1 MKTIKKVLFSFCV
14 TALCLLAVFALSP
27 EVDAASSDNEKWICA
42 WGTAP
47 TQIKLNGIS
56 DISAFVGDVTVRTV
70 ITPTADG
77 KKLRLKISN
86 YYGEEP
92 LKINYVT
99 VAKSLG
105 ESKID
110 IETLKYVTFDEG
122 YPGVTIPAGREY
134 YSDAISFD
142 VNAHENIAVTIYVS
156 EYQDVSTMGL
166 SGADTY
172 ITTGDAGRTED
183 FDLLKTVIDDKEMLD
198 ILAGVLE
205 GFGMGSS
212 VNLKLAYSF
221 VKVVPCLASL
231 DVLSDDS
238 GYSVVVVGDSTVANE
253 FPLYLAQAIFE
264 DENIT
269 NVGVA
274 GKGVIGNSLLRSGLG
289 MGAYLFGESMISR
302 FQRDVLTQSGVKYVI
317 VKIGANDIM
326 HPVCTD
332 NMENYPGI
340 TQPTAQ
346 ELIAGYRKIF
356 DTCHEAG
363 IKVIAVGITQW
374 KGTTRD
380 YFGNGGTYI
389 RTPAEFEKDWQIA
402 KDVNAWLASTTEHDG
417 YVDFCAISAN
427 PLDPDAFLPE
437 YSEDAI
443 HPTAALQKVWAN
455 FFPLSLIGVG
465 KMPGG
470 VVVNEQ
476 DAVTYV
482 GEPFKLTATV
492 YPESAEN
499 KQVEWYSENPEI
511 ASVDENGTVTPYA
524 NGTAVIGCRTAVGGY
539 SASCRVTVK
548 TRAES
553 IFLNYN
559 NHTIYT
565 TRSFKISATVM
576 PDFASDKSVVW
587 SSSNENVA
595 VVTKNGEVTGV
606 GAGTA
611 IITCKTADG
620 KVSSQCTVNVRK
632 KVQVQNITLSYGSNT
647 NLESKALYKG
657 KSFVAVA
664 QVSPSNA
671 TFKDIKWSSSDST
684 VAAVDSQGR
693 VTAIKAGKAVIKCTS
708 VDNPMVFAACTV
720 TVKVKATGIVMS
732 QATMKVYETKSKTL
746 TATVLPSD
754 ATNKNVT
761 WKSNDKTIAKV
772 NSSGNV
778 TGVKPGTTYIVATSA
793 DGSFVARCKVTV
805 VDLINTTKVTLSK
818 TSLSIKDGST
828 ATLKATVSP
837 SNATYKTVSWS
848 SSNKK
853 VATVD
858 ANGKIKAVAPG
869 TVYIT
874 AKTKDTG
881 KTAKCKV
888 TVKAVVPTSV
898 KFTKTSVTVNYGEI
912 VKIKNLAVVSPSN
925 ATDKTLKWTSSNPS
939 IVKVSQAGNVKGL
952 KAGKSAVI
960 TVTTNSGKKTAQIT
974 VKVAHVKPTSVKL
987 NKTSVTL
994 SKGGTVTLTPS
1005 FAPSN
1010 TTVKTVTWSTS
1021 DKSVVTVNSKGVVKA
1036 VTNGT
1041 AVITCKTSNG
1051 KTASCK
1057 VTVKV
1062 IPVKGVY
1069 IEESGGLIMY
1079 KGSTYTLKAVVV
1091 PSNASN
1097 KNVTWVSS
1105 DTSIATVNSKGKVT
1119 AKKAGACEIK
1129 VTTAGG
1135 EWTDVCTI
1143 IVR

>member
-1 MKTIKKVLFSFCV
+1 MKKITRALLAFCV
-14 TALCLLAVFALSP
+14 TALCAVAVLACAP
-27 EVDAASSDNEKWICA
+27 KAEAASGDNEKWICA

-47 TQIKLNGIS
+47 TQIKLNGVS
-56 DISAFVGDVTVRTV
+56 SVSAFVGDVTVRTV

-77 KKLRLKISN
+77 KKLRIKVSN

-99 VAKSLG
+99 VARSLG

-110 IETLKYVTFDEG
+110 IESLKYVTFDEG

-134 YSDAISFD
+134 YSDAITFD
-142 VNAHENIAVTIYVS
+142 VNAHEDIAVTIYVS

-183 FDLLKTVIDDKEMLD
+183 FDMLKAVIDDDEMLD

-231 DVLSDDS
+231 DVLSDDA

-274 GKGVIGNSLLRSGLG
+274 GKGIIGNSLLRSGLG
-289 MGAYLFGESMISR
+289 MGTYLFGESMISR

-346 ELIAGYRKIF
+346 DLIAGYRKIF
-356 DTCHEAG
+356 ETCHDAG
-363 IKVIAVGITQW
+363 MKVIAIGITQW

-389 RTPAEFEKDWQIA
+389 RTPGEFEADWQIA
-402 KDVNAWLASTTEHDG
+402 KDVNEWLASTTEHDG
-417 YVDFCAISAN
+417 YVDFCEISAN

-443 HPTAALQKVWAN
+443 HPTDALQKVWAN

-476 DAVTYV
+476 DAVVYV
-482 GEPFKLTATV
+482 GEKQQITATV
-492 YPESAEN
+492 YPETAEN
-499 KQVEWYSENPEI
+499 KQLEWYSENPDV
-511 ASVDENGTVTPYA
+511 ATVDENGVVTAYA
-524 NGTAVIGCRTAVGGY
+524 NGTAVIGCRTVIGGY
-539 SASCRVTVK
+539 TASCRITVK
-548 TRAES
+548 TKAES
-553 IFLNYN
+553 IFLSYN
-559 NHTIYT
+559 RHTIYT
-565 TRSFKISATVM
+565 TKSFRISAMVM
-576 PDFASDKSVVW
+576 PDSASDKSVVW
-587 SSSNENVA
+587 SSSNEKVA
-595 VVTKNGEVTGV
+595 VVTSNGEVTGV

-611 IITCKTADG
+611 VITCRTVDG
-620 KVSSQCTVNVRK
+620 KVSEQCTVTVRK
-632 KVQVQNITLSYGSNT
+632 KVQVQNITLSYGDNPNIT
-647 NLESKALYKG
+647 SKALYKG
-657 KSFVAVA
+657 KSFIPVAE
-664 QVSPSNA
+664 VSPSDA
-671 TFKDIKWSSSDST
+671 TFKDIRWSSSDST
-684 VAAVDSQGR
+684 VASVDSYGR

-708 VDNPMVFAACTV
+708 VDNPMVFASCTV
-720 TVKVKATGIVMS
+720 TVHVKATGVVISQTTMS
-732 QATMKVYETKSKTL
+732 VYETKSKTL
-746 TATVLPSD
+746 TATVLPAD
-754 ATNKNVT
+754 ATNKKIT
-761 WKSNDKTIAKV
+761 WTSNNKTIATV
-772 NSSGNV
+772 NSSGKV
-778 TGVKPGTTYIVATSA
+778 TGVKPGTTYIVATTV

-805 VDLINTTKVTLSK
+805 VDLINTSKVNLNK
-818 TSLSIKDGST
+818 TSLSVKVGST
-828 ATLKATVSP
+828 AALKATVSP
-837 SNATYKTVSWS
+837 SNATYKTVIWS

-888 TVKAVVPTSV
+888 TVKAIVPTSV
-898 KFTKTSVTVNYGEI
+898 KFSKTTLTVKYGEI
-912 VKIKNLAVVSPSN
+912 VSVKKLVSILPSN
-925 ATDKTLKWTSSNPS
+925 ATDKTLKWTSSDPS
-939 IVKVSQAGNVKGL
+939 IVKVSQAGNIKGL

-960 TVTTNSGKKTAQIT
+960 TVTTNSGKKTAKIT
-974 VKVAHVKPTSVKL
+974 IKVAHVKPTSLKL
-987 NKTSVTL
+987 NKTAVSL
-994 SKGGTVTLTPS
+994 SKGGTVTLTPK
-1005 FAPSN
+1005 FTPAN
-1010 TTVKTVTWSTS
+1010 TTVKTVTWTS
-1021 DKSVVTVNSKGVVKA
+1021 SNKKVATVSSKGVVKA
-1036 VTNGT
+1036 VANGT

-1051 KTASCK
+1051 LTATCK
-1057 VTVKV
+1057 ITVKV
-1062 IPVKGVY
+1062 IPVTGIAIK
-1069 IEESGGLIMY
+1069 ESGGLIMNPGY
-1079 KGSTYTLKAVVV
+1079 TYTLTDIVY
-1091 PSNASN
+1091 PSTATN
-1097 KNVTWVSS
+1097 KKVTWSS
-1105 DTSIATVNSKGKVT
+1105 TNTNVATVNSKGTVT
-1119 AKKAGACEIK
+1119 AKGKGTCEVRVK
-1129 VTTAGG
+1129 TADGG
-1135 EWTDVCTI
+1135 YVASCI
-1143 IVR
+1143 IVVK